1 MNAVRARFRPS
12 RPAAA
17 GLLAFLGVLILAG
30 AALAA
35 RPAELRVPDGRA
47 AALKTLRAAGPDAV
61 QRERLAG
68 VKAPDHLDVIA
79 VMCDFADSLMFGR
92 YGEVPGDFPPP
103 AQTELLY
110 DAHDAV
116 YFTHL
121 LDDVT
126 QYFAAVSGGAFDLRV
141 TVHPETVNL
150 PEPMAYYGNHPEEGE
165 QKMLLARDVVAAVD
179 PDIDFSLYDT
189 LILIHAGAGE
199 ETDILGDSPEQ
210 IYSSYLG
217 PDDFL
222 DARDEEILPD
232 PWLPTDDL
240 DLMGQPVV
248 LDQVLILPE
257 TEYQDPAGGAGG
269 YFGSLGVYC
278 FEVGLRLGMLS
289 LSDFTPAGFPDSQ
302 GIGQFGLMG
311 YGLFTAGGLVPAEPC
326 AFNRMLMGWVTPYEV
341 DPDAD
346 GTYSLFPIEAPAA
359 DSTLARVEIGPSEY
373 WLLEYRRQDPDGNGV
388 FSWAD
393 DVNGNGIPD
402 FYRQDDPSY
411 SPWVWTGEGWI
422 IDAVFDP
429 AVHADESYAG
439 AEWDFYMS
447 DNSARPAGVKGAGS
461 GIYIW
466 HIDEGVVR
474 SGLLSPTN
482 VFNADPDRKAVDVEE
497 ADGIQDLDVRRGT
510 PWLLGGDDDSFRAEG
525 NARFGPDTDPDTRTA
540 GGVPTGIVIDE
551 ISPVVVDSAWADPGD
566 PDAAPVIRY
575 RERMTFRCRREGG
588 ASDGATPTATLDLP
602 GVDLAG
608 AHLLAA
614 DLDSPP
620 DGALEIV
627 AADRAGR
634 VFAWRHDL
642 TPLVAG
648 GDAPGHLAT
657 GTDSLGVPVDWNGP
671 PAAGDVDGD
680 GDNEIVLTAPNGIY
694 VFEGDGAELRD
705 GDGQALSWGLAART
719 ADPEAVTDGPPL
731 LMSAATAGVDSDAE
745 YVIITLEFVAG
756 EADSV
761 GTFRYRS
768 HDAAAVL
775 DVAASGGSPE
785 WTGLAGR
792 TPPLLQGSLRELA
805 YDPEH
810 DETGIVSFK
819 DSFAGHVT
827 GVRGRPSGAAPL
839 ATADGILIPLQGGG
853 CFLAREQTLYNDQDI
868 VWDNDRPVRSTI
880 APGGGYLSDGVFVRA
895 GLTGAPLTGWPLTPA
910 RAVRADDPARNPSA
924 LSWTQGGETFTLF
937 TARDGRLFLADGD
950 GDLQPGWPVAGPG
963 EAAGTPVAADLD
975 GTPGLEIVTA
985 GTMAR
990 LVAPDTEGG
999 EDGTAAVSRL
1009 VAWSVP
1015 GTEDATS
1022 VWPMWGGAPSRAFQ
1036 SPVSSGG
1043 VPAGDVFLD
1052 GSLAATPNPVRDGR
1066 LTVRAVLTAD
1076 GELSVTLYNLEG
1088 EEVARGGPAVG
1099 FAGQPVQVVLDVD
1112 GAASGPYLCR
1122 VAGRTDAGDRVEVIP
1137 AAIER

>member
-1 MNAVRARFRPS
+1 MTVPKLVRRLH
-12 RPAAA
+12 RPASA
-17 GLLAFLGVLILAG
+17 GLLVLG
-30 AALAA
+30 ALALLAAPPGRAAPPTA
-35 RPAELRVPDGRA
+35 RAVPDGRA
-47 AALKTLRAAGPDAV
+47 AALKTLAPEGATAV

-68 VKAPDHLDVIA
+68 VKAPARLDVLV

-92 YGEVPGDFPPP
+92 HGEVPGDFPPP

-110 DAHDAV
+110 PAHDAV
-116 YFTHL
+116 YFSHL
-121 LDDVT
+121 LDDVRR
-126 QYFAAVSGGAFDLRV
+126 YFDAVSGGAFDLR
-141 TVHPETVNL
+141 TTIHPETVNL
-150 PEPMAYYGNHPEEGE
+150 PETMGWYGNHPELGE
-165 QKMLLARDVVAAVD
+165 QKVVLARDVVAAVD
-179 PDIDFSLYDT
+179 PAVDFSLYDT
-189 LILIHAGAGE
+189 LMLIHAGAGE

-217 PDDFL
+217 PEDFL
-222 DARDEEILPD
+222 EAREEEILTD
-232 PWLPTDDL
+232 PWLATDDL
-240 DLMGQPVV
+240 DLLGQPVV
-248 LDQVLILPE
+248 LDQVLVLPE
-257 TEYQDPAGGAGG
+257 TEYQDPAGGVGG

-289 LSDFTPAGFPDSQ
+289 LSDFTPGGAPDSQ

-373 WLLEYRRQDPDGNGV
+373 WLLEYRRQDPDGNGI

-422 IDAVFDP
+422 IDSVFDP

-447 DNSARPAGVKGAGS
+447 DNSARAEGVKGAGS
-461 GIYIW
+461 GLYIW

-474 SGLLSPTN
+474 AGLLSPTN
-482 VFNADPDRKAVDVEE
+482 IYNADPRRKAVDVEE
-497 ADGIQDLDVRRGT
+497 ADGIQDLDIRRGT

-525 NARFGPDTDPDTRTA
+525 AARFGPDTDPDTRTA

-551 ISPVVVDSAWADPGD
+551 ISPVVVDSFHVVSTDPE
-566 PDAAPVIRY
+566 APTVIRY

-588 ASDGATPTATLDLP
+588 APDGATPTATLDLP

-620 DGALEIV
+620 DGTLEIV

-657 GTDSLGVPVDWNGP
+657 GTDSLGTHVTWNGP

-705 GDGQALSWGLAART
+705 GDGQALSFGLAART
-719 ADPEAVTDGPPL
+719 ADPEAVTEGPAL
-731 LMSAATAGVDSDAE
+731 LMSATSAGVITDAGS
-745 YVIITLEFVAG
+745 IIVTLEFVAG

-761 GTFRYRS
+761 GTFLYRN
-768 HDAAAVL
+768 HDAAAAV
-775 DVAASGGSPE
+775 DVEIAGGGLS

-792 TPPLLQGSLRELA
+792 TPPLLLGGLRELV
-805 YDPEH
+805 YDPED
-810 DETGIVSFK
+810 DETGIPSFK
-819 DSFAGHVT
+819 ESVFGFLS
-827 GVRGRPSGAAPL
+827 GVSGRPSGAAPL
-839 ATADGILIPLQGGG
+839 ATPEGILIPLTGGG
-853 CFLAREQTLYNDQDI
+853 CFLAERYGRET
-868 VWDNDRPVRSTI
+868 VWETDRPVRSTI

-895 GLTGAPLTGWPLTPA
+895 GLTGAPLTGWPLLPA
-910 RAVRADDPARNPSA
+910 NAVRADDPARNPSA
-924 LSWTQGGETFTLF
+924 LSWALDGETFTLF

-950 GDLQPGWPVAGPG
+950 GDLQAGWPLAGPG

-975 GTPGLEIVTA
+975 GLPGLEIVAA

-990 LVAPDTEGG
+990 LTAPDTEGD
-999 EDGTAAVSRL
+999 EHETAAVSRL

-1015 GTEDATS
+1015 GTGTAAP
-1022 VWPMWGGAPSRAFQ
+1022 VWPMWGGAPARAFQ
-1036 SPVSSGG
+1036 APAATGG
-1043 VPAGDVFLD
+1043 TPGGDVFLD
-1052 GSLAATPNPVRDGR
+1052 GSLVVTPNPVRDGR

-1076 GELSVTLYNLEG
+1076 GELSAALYNLEG
-1088 EEVARGGPAVG
+1088 ELVARSARAVG
-1099 FAGQPVQVVLDVD
+1099 FAGQPVQAVLDVA

-1122 VAGRTDAGDRVEVIP
+1122 VEARTDAGERSEVIP